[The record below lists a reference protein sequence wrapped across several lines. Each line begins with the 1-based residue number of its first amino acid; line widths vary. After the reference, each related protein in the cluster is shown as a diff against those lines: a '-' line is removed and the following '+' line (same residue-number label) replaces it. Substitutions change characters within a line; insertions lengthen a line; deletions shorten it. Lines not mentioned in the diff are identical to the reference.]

1 MDPNASRETL
11 DHSIMYIFA
20 VALQDG
26 TWHHVK
32 SYAPERAKR
41 EDTVRLWNKI
51 STVEDPAWT
60 KWYHE
65 QDPDKKRF
73 GGRVEIAFK
82 NGEKLVDELGVADAH
97 PAGAR
102 PFKRADYIRKF
113 DTLTDGVVTKEE
125 RNRFIT
131 LAEGLA
137 DLTAAQVQKLNVSVD
152 TERLTNHKRDSRGI
166 F

>member
-1 MDPNASRETL
+1 MDPTASRETL

-26 TWHHVK
+26 SWHHVK
-32 SYAPERAKR
+32 SYAPERAQR
-41 EDTVRLWNKI
+41 ADTVALWHKI
-51 STVEDPAWT
+51 STVEDKQWT
-60 KWYHE
+60 AWYHE

-73 GGRVEIAFK
+73 GGRVEITMK
-82 NGEKLVDELGVADAH
+82 DGSKIVDELGVADAH

-113 DTLTDGVVTKEE
+113 DTLTEGIITKQE
-125 RNRFIT
+125 RDRFIN
-131 LAEGLA
+131 LVQNLEN
-137 DLTAAQVQKLNVSVD
+137 LTAEEVRQLNVQIPIENLV
-152 TERLTNHKRDSRGI
+152 NNKRDNKGI